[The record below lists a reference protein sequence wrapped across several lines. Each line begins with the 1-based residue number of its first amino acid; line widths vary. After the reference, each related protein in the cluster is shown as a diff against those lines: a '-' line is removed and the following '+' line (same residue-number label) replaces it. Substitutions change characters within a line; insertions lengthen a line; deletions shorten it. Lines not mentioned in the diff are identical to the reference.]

1 MTPTEKK
8 PEKPDK
14 QIVIHI
20 DRKQFKVDAESMTGT
35 ELRTLPEP
43 DIGPEFDL
51 WLEVPAGEDD
61 RIDADEQ
68 VQLKNGM
75 HFFTAPSTI
84 NPGRA
89 H

>member
-1 MTPTEKK
+1 MTPTEK
-8 PEKPDK
+8 KPDK

-20 DRKQFKVDAESMTGT
+20 DRKQFKVDSESMTGT
-35 ELRTLPEP
+35 ELRALPEP

-51 WLEVPAGEDD
+51 WLEVPACEDD
-61 RIDADEQ
+61 RVDGDEQ
-68 VQLKNGM
+68 LPLKNGM

-89 H
+89 D

>member
-1 MTPTEKK
+1 MSPSKSGPKQPKK
-8 PEKPDK
+8 
-14 QIVIHI
+14 IVIHI
-20 DRKQFKVDAESMTGT
+20 DRTKFEVEDTEMTGT
-35 ELRTLPEP
+35 ELRALPEP

-51 WLEVPAGEDD
+51 WLEVPGGEDD
-61 RIDADEQ
+61 RIEADEP
-68 VQLKNGM
+68 VRLKNGI